1 MTGRTHVAIGITVSA
16 SISLSALCL
25 HEFYNPSPLQ
35 LAGMAIF
42 IPTTVIGSLLPDID
56 HPDATLSKNS
66 PRIFRF
72 LFRYIMS
79 AGDYFGHQS
88 QKYTRDLSGHR
99 GICHSFSAC
108 ISVLTLLM
116 PFFLFNPILFF
127 ESGIHGLI
135 FGMLLHILCDAT
147 TPAGVMLFAPF
158 STKHYHIKMP
168 KLTIKHIEKENKFK
182 RKIKYTESDR
192 NFKNS
197 FLTGCLYIC
206 NLIFTWFKLLLS
218 YFLIIILLLLFSVIL
233 DFFMGWHSFTSFTIL
248 STFEKKITI
257 ISGILLF
264 IIIPVST
271 LIITNKIRKK
281 ISTYLYQQ
289 YLIAKAEYYL

>member
-16 SISLSALCL
+16 GISLSALCL
-25 HEFYNPSPLQ
+25 HELYNPSPLQ

-42 IPTTVIGSLLPDID
+42 IPTTVFGSLLPDID

-72 LFRYIMS
+72 LFRYITS

-108 ISVLTLLM
+108 ISVLTLLL
-116 PFFLFNPILFF
+116 PFVLFNPVLFF
-127 ESGIHGLI
+127 ESGIHGVI

-158 STKHYHIKMP
+158 STKQYHIKMP
-168 KLTIKHIEKENKFK
+168 KPRIKRLGKDAIK
-182 RKIKYTESDR
+182 RNVIHSNSKR

-206 NLIFTWFKLLLS
+206 NLIFAWFKLLLS
-218 YFLIIILLLLFSVIL
+218 YFLIIVLLLLISVIF

-248 STFEKKITI
+248 STFEKTITI

-264 IIIPVST
+264 IIIPIST

-289 YLIAKAEYYL
+289 YLIAKADYYL